1 ELPAVLSVSL
11 GTDRRSTT
19 QLIGWGLRERDA
31 FEEELPGLCSRAT
44 AAHCERNALHMA
56 LKQLKMST
64 QITPLQPS
72 ATNEWDTADQLGGGI
87 PSDTQRSSS
96 WDDAGASAPADL
108 VNGKNPSLEIEEKS
122 EGLPTGGHEDGQPVD
137 SGEVFQSLSQRR
149 FIRDEYLER
158 VQNFCDQAQE
168 GVMEALSVALK
179 VTPGEDARKWLKVAE
194 DALRTATASRALDQR
209 AGQ

>member
-1 ELPAVLSVSL
+1 MPQRLSFLVYIHSILRGLSKILHNAKPRQKISICQPNCLP
-11 GTDRRSTT
+11 R
-19 QLIGWGLRERDA
+19 
-31 FEEELPGLCSRAT
+31 
-44 AAHCERNALHMA
+44 
-56 LKQLKMST
+56 KMST

-158 VQNFCDQAQE
+158 VQNFCDQAQDRHV
-168 GVMEALSVALK
+168 GHTFQRVGDGCHSLLAIRLSEQLQKIAK
-179 VTPGEDARKWLKVAE
+179 K
-194 DALRTATASRALDQR
+194 
-209 AGQ
+209 